1 MELFNRRNKTIASLR
16 LRLDKD
22 RTVTAFA
29 EDFPDLENI
38 LSKNFRIDVCLG
50 PDRFKQIVRRNEIT
64 RVLHEKSKHV
74 KCLGG
79 YGYSLF
85 FAPQT
90 VVQGVES
97 KSVKR
102 LHGGPNIAVE
112 RYLGFYINGDQK
124 SCSSS
129 RELHKN

>member
-1 MELFNRRNKTIASLR
+1 MEFFNRRYKTVAALR
-16 LRLDKD
+16 LGLDKD

-29 EDFPDLENI
+29 EDFPDLQNI
-38 LSKNFRIDVCLG
+38 LSKNFRIYVCLG

-74 KCLGG
+74 KRLGG
-79 YGYSLF
+79 YRYSLF
-85 FAPQT
+85 LAPQT

-102 LHGGPNIAVE
+102 LHGGPNITVE
-112 RYLGFYINGDQK
+112 RYSGFYINGDQN

-129 RELHKN
+129 REFHKN